1 MIAQAT
7 RRQFQMQEISDYALN
22 VVLWKRLY
30 TSMSGHYQNAKNDVF
45 HVASKDERRK
55 EEKTHQARSD
65 YKGFAFCFFVERKV
79 SP

>member
-30 TSMSGHYQNAKNDVF
+30 TSMSGHYQHSKNDVF
-45 HVASKDERRK
+45 HVASK
-55 EEKTHQARSD
+55 
-65 YKGFAFCFFVERKV
+65 
-79 SP
+79 